1 MSGTVYIKLE
11 QKIQVTKPDV
21 TVADLGTIFCTNS
34 EVQNYIRVLAV
45 HKFSKDALEG
55 RESPKHPNRVVI
67 SVLQIIKMI
76 QDKYPGISVENL
88 GETDTLVE
96 LVKVSK
102 YKGIRVWIKVALV
115 CFVCFF
121 GTAFTIMAFHN
132 DIGITEVFARYYEN
146 ITGTQTSGVTVLEL
160 SYTVGLAAG
169 MCIFFNH
176 IGGRR
181 LTKDPTPIEVE
192 TKIYEDEVNRT
203 LIAMSDREGK
213 EIDVD

>member
-1 MSGTVYIKLE
+1 MSQTVYIKLE
-11 QKIQVTKPDV
+11 QKIQVIKPEV
-21 TVADLGTIFCTNS
+21 TVADMGTIFCTDKNA
-34 EVQNYIRVLAV
+34 QNYIRVLQI
-45 HKFSKDALEG
+45 HKFPRSVMDG
-55 RESPKHPNRVVI
+55 RENPKHPNRVVI
-67 SVLQIIKMI
+67 SVVQIVKLIKE
-76 QDKYPGISVENL
+76 KYPEISVVNL
-88 GETDTLVE
+88 GEVDTVVE

-102 YKGIRVWIKVALV
+102 YKDTLVWIKVALV
-115 CFVCFF
+115 CFICFF

-132 DIGITEVFARYYEN
+132 DIGITEVFAKYYEN
-146 ITGTQTSGVTVLEL
+146 ITGMPTNGVTILEL

-203 LIAMSDREGK
+203 LIAMAEREGK

>member
-1 MSGTVYIKLE
+1 MSQTVYIKLE
-11 QKIQVTKPDV
+11 QKIQVTKPQV
-21 TVADLGTIFCTNS
+21 TVMDLGTIFCTDQS
-34 EVQNYIRVLAV
+34 VQNYIRVLQI
-45 HKFSKDALEG
+45 HKFPKDAPES
-55 RESPKHPNRVVI
+55 RKSPKQPNRVVI
-67 SVLQIIKMI
+67 SVLQIIKLI
-76 QDKYPGISVENL
+76 QDKYPGISVVNL
-88 GETDTLVE
+88 GESDTLVE

-102 YKGIRVWIKVALV
+102 TKGFRVWIKVALV
-115 CFVCFF
+115 CFICFF

-132 DIGITEVFARYYEN
+132 DIGITEVFAKYYEN
-146 ITGTQTSGVTVLEL
+146 ITGKQSDGVTILEL

-203 LIAMSDREGK
+203 LIAMAEREGK